1 MRKYLYV
8 CIAFLSMI
16 LASSCREDFEATLS
30 NGRLEFSRDTLFL
43 DTVFSNTSSST
54 YSIKVYNRS
63 NNLITIPQVGLAQGE
78 NSNYRLNVN
87 GKAGKIFENIEI
99 LPKDSIFV
107 FVEVTVDASII
118 DANDFLYTDEIEFDS
133 GINLQ
138 KINLVTLIRDAIF
151 RYPSRNAAGIKE
163 TLNLGT
169 DENGQSVEIEGFF
182 LEDDELQFTNQKPYV
197 IYGYAGV
204 ASGKTLQIDAGARIY
219 FHQNSGILIADA
231 AHLQANG
238 TISTDQDALE
248 NEIIFEGD
256 RLEPHYKDIPGQWG
270 TIWFTS
276 GSTGNLNYVTIKNNE
291 IGILAEGLSQTQS
304 AAVSIQNSQIYNS
317 AFVGM
322 YGINGSISGKNVVI
336 GNSGLSNLWLRQGGS
351 YNFIHSTFANYWT
364 QSFRNTPAV
373 QIDNYLEVGD
383 GLQVADL
390 KEANFINCIIYGNKN
405 LELGFQKVATA
416 EFNFRFEN
424 CLIRFEDPFN
434 DFTETPEYQFDNEEF
449 YTAILLNENP
459 LFKDTANNHYFINE
473 QSPAENMGSING
485 FQQAPVDLL
494 GNSRAESID
503 LGAYQTSSFELN

>member
-8 CIAFLSMI
+8 CIAFLSVI

-54 YSIKVYNRS
+54 YSFKVYNRS

-118 DANDFLYTDEIEFDS
+118 DANTFLYTDEIEFDS

-151 RYPSRNAAGIKE
+151 LYPSRNAAGIKE

-169 DENGQSVEIEGFF
+169 DENGQPVEIEGFF

-219 FHQNSGILIADA
+219 FHQNS
-231 AHLQANG
+231 
-238 TISTDQDALE
+238 
-248 NEIIFEGD
+248 
-256 RLEPHYKDIPGQWG
+256 
-270 TIWFTS
+270 
-276 GSTGNLNYVTIKNNE
+276 
-291 IGILAEGLSQTQS
+291 
-304 AAVSIQNSQIYNS
+304 
-317 AFVGM
+317 
-322 YGINGSISGKNVVI
+322 
-336 GNSGLSNLWLRQGGS
+336 
-351 YNFIHSTFANYWT
+351 
-364 QSFRNTPAV
+364 
-373 QIDNYLEVGD
+373 
-383 GLQVADL
+383 
-390 KEANFINCIIYGNKN
+390 
-405 LELGFQKVATA
+405 
-416 EFNFRFEN
+416 
-424 CLIRFEDPFN
+424 
-434 DFTETPEYQFDNEEF
+434 
-449 YTAILLNENP
+449 
-459 LFKDTANNHYFINE
+459 
-473 QSPAENMGSING
+473 
-485 FQQAPVDLL
+485 
-494 GNSRAESID
+494 
-503 LGAYQTSSFELN
+503 